1 METVRTIRKTD
12 LARQTR
18 KVIRDAQ
25 RGLTIV
31 VENHGEAEV
40 AIVDIL
46 DYRILRALT
55 RFYVEP
61 TAIETGALLAIDLNG
76 ELAPD
81 EKVEV
86 VMTHYLAGAIE
97 LGQAAEL
104 LQTPTLDLRT
114 RFLRRDVP
122 LRREAAEVDEVDE
135 SRGGDEPVAA
145 WLAEG

>member
-1 METVRTIRKTD
+1 METIQTVRKTD

-25 RGLTIV
+25 RGVTIV
-31 VENHGEAEV
+31 VENHGEPEV

-61 TAIETGALLAIDLNG
+61 SAIETGALLAIDLNG
-76 ELAPD
+76 ELESD
-81 EKVEV
+81 ERVEV

-97 LGQAAEL
+97 LGRAAEL
-104 LQTPTLDLRT
+104 LETPTLDLRT
-114 RFLRRDVP
+114 RFLRFDVP
-122 LRREAAEVDEVDE
+122 LREKPAGAAEVQ
-135 SRGGDEPVAA
+135 GDGENLAT
-145 WLAEG
+145 WLPED